1 MEQQEPETP
10 SQQRAPTPLRITER
24 TLGHGLM
31 AALAMQYAIGRSTLE
46 LTRIATDQQLAWL
59 EATTDTDQQDA
70 CRAVESGV
78 DAMDTAIS
86 DAERTV
92 TQNLE
97 AVGEGAA
104 DLADASTTV
113 MESTFDVLLDTVD
126 PYAQPRTHR
135 V

>member
-1 MEQQEPETP
+1 M
-10 SQQRAPTPLRITER
+10 
-24 TLGHGLM
+24 
-31 AALAMQYAIGRSTLE
+31 
-46 LTRIATDQQLAWL
+46 TRIATDQQLAWL
-59 EATTDTDQQDA
+59 EATTDTNQQDTR
-70 CRAVESGV
+70 RAVESGV
-78 DAMDTAIS
+78 DAMDTAIA

-104 DLADASTTV
+104 DLADASTAA

-126 PYAQPRTHR
+126 PYAQPPTHR